1 MFRKLLSFLLAI
13 KITKIIY
20 NFFLVAI
27 EAGVIGI
34 AIVLFGRLTDFLLNK
49 IFKINLSQ
57 NKIEIRLFLI
67 GFLAHLFFEYAGIN
81 KWYCKNG
88 IACKN

>member
-1 MFRKLLSFLLAI
+1 MLRGLFKKLLSFLITI

-27 EAGVIGI
+27 EAGIVGI
-34 AIVLFGRLTDFLLNK
+34 AIVIFGRLSDFLFGK
-49 IFKINLSQ
+49 KYGMEF
-57 NKIEIRLFLI
+57 RLFLI
-67 GFLAHLFFEYAGIN
+67 GFLAHLFLEYTGIN

-88 IACKN
+88 IACRN